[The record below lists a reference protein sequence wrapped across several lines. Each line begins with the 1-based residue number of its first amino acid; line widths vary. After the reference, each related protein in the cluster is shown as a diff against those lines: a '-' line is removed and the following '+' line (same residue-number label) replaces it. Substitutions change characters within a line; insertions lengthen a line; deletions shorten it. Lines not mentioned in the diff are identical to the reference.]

1 MSQEKIGLWA
11 LRLGLVAVYVYFGIS
26 QLQDIS
32 GWVGLIPEW
41 ITTTTGIPAETIVM
55 ANAVFEL
62 VFAALL
68 FFGIWI
74 RFVSFVLAAHLAVI
88 TYIVGYNATGVR
100 DFGLTMATLAHGL
113 LEKKRR

>member
-1 MSQEKIGLWA
+1 MGLWI

-26 QLQDIS
+26 QLQDLS
-32 GWVGLIPEW
+32 GWSKLIPEW
-41 ITTTTGIPAETIVM
+41 ITSTTGFPAETVVM
-55 ANAVFEL
+55 FNAIFEL

-88 TYIVGYNATGVR
+88 TYIVGYNPTGVR
-100 DFGLTMATLAHGL
+100 DFGLTLATLAHGL
-113 LEKKRR
+113 LERKRK